1 MRKKAFIA
9 ALAGASLSALLSACT
24 AASAQVADQRDTPSE
39 IGFSVVDARAANDRT
54 TTTLSDRAA
63 SCDDGIVRIGD
74 DASSPARLAI
84 LRQDIEDNLGG
95 RVANTT
101 LTVTRYRVFLNRSRL
116 ALAAAS
122 ARGAAPACTREN
134 TTAGWYDPEET
145 TNFNSP
151 IVVEIAHT
159 YLGREFEA
167 RTVSS
172 PPVAIEDDG
181 ALQSADAAS
190 AISAAMEKANLV
202 LIARVRQTL
211 WGHESPRALSSQ
223 RFELAMN

>member
-39 IGFSVVDARAANDRT
+39 IGFSVVDARTANDRT

-151 IVVEIAHT
+151 IVVEIAAT

-167 RTVSS
+167 RAVSS
-172 PPVAIEDDG
+172 PAVEI
-181 ALQSADAAS
+181 ADASQGAE
-190 AISAAMEKANLV
+190 AVHAAMEKANLL
-202 LIARVRQTL
+202 LIARLRQSIS
-211 WGHESPRALSSQ
+211 GNEAPRALKSE
-223 RFELAMN
+223 RFELASN

>member
-1 MRKKAFIA
+1 MPKQNRIVLAIA
-9 ALAGASLSALLSACT
+9 ATLFIIIVVLETVAPANIVGAYAFVLPILL
-24 AASAQVADQRDTPSE
+24 VA
-39 IGFSVVDARAANDRT
+39 
-54 TTTLSDRAA
+54 TL
-63 SCDDGIVRIGD
+63 
-74 DASSPARLAI
+74 
-84 LRQDIEDNLGG
+84 
-95 RVANTT
+95 
-101 LTVTRYRVFLNRSRL
+101 RSRPLML
-116 ALAAAS
+116 ATVIACIAA
-122 ARGAAPACTREN
+122 
-134 TTAGWYDPEET
+134 
-145 TNFNSP
+145 
-151 IVVEIAHT
+151 T

-172 PPVAIEDDG
+172 PAVEIAYAG

>member
-1 MRKKAFIA
+1 V
-9 ALAGASLSALLSACT
+9 ALAGASALLC
-24 AASAQVADQRDTPSE
+24 AAANAQVADPRDTPSE
-39 IGFSVVDARAANDRT
+39 IGFSVVDARPADDSIT
-54 TTTLSDRAA
+54 KTLSDQVT
-63 SCDDGIVRIGD
+63 SCDDGIVRVGD
-74 DASSPARLAI
+74 DSSSTARLAL

-151 IVVEIAHT
+151 IVVEIAAT
-159 YLGREFEA
+159 YLGRDFEA

-172 PPVAIEDDG
+172 PAVEIADAG

-223 RFELAMN
+223 RFELASN